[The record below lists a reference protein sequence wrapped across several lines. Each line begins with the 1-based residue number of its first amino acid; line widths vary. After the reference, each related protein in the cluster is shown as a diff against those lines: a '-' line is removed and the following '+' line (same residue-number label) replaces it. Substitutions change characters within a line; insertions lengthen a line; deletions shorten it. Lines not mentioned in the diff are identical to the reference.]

1 MRVMN
6 LQTSARLY
14 VVTEV
19 ESLYG
24 GRSFSLVPGAT
35 VWGDFRP
42 DAPAVESTADE
53 ASVVQ
58 AADFICRSAE
68 GMTRGGRLGL
78 KGFDWRIVSL
88 DEGAD
93 DYVRVRLERVHA

>member
-1 MRVMN
+1 VRIMT
-6 LQTSARLY
+6 LQTPARLY
-14 VVTEV
+14 AVTEV
-19 ESLYG
+19 ESPYG
-24 GRSFSLVPGAT
+24 GRSYSLTPGVT

-42 DAPAVESTADE
+42 DAPNVENTAE
-53 ASVVQ
+53 ETSVVQ

-88 DEGAD
+88 DEGAEG
-93 DYVRVRLERVHA
+93 YVRVRLERSHA